1 MLPLVLLAVT
11 QSASTWQQGDVC
23 TGTNGTSPRFML
35 TGKHLIVGFLVRV
48 TCLSD
53 VALLLGEESHRVM
66 TSLRGAILR
75 GDTM

>member
-1 MLPLVLLAVT
+1 M
-11 QSASTWQQGDVC
+11 
-23 TGTNGTSPRFML
+23 GTNGTSPRFML